1 MVKLVRRALLAL
13 ATAALAGA
21 PTTALTAA
29 PALAD
34 AAVARTAADYWV
46 RALNSGSGRVTAD
59 ARCKP
64 GDHVIGG
71 HTVHDAEHGQVIHQ
85 GPDSDG
91 AGWSSTVAGDG
102 EFHVVAHA
110 HCAGQ

>member
-1 MVKLVRRALLAL
+1 MKLARRALFAL
-13 ATAALAGA
+13 AIAALAGA
-21 PTTALTAA
+21 PTAA

-34 AAVARTAADYWV
+34 ATTVRADGEYWV
-46 RALNSGSGRVTAD
+46 RDLKVGSGRVTAD

-71 HTVHDAEHGQVIHQ
+71 HTVYDAEHGKVVHQ
-85 GPDSDG
+85 GPDPDG
-91 AGWSSTVAGDG
+91 GGWSSTVVGDG
-102 EFHVVAHA
+102 QFYVAAYA